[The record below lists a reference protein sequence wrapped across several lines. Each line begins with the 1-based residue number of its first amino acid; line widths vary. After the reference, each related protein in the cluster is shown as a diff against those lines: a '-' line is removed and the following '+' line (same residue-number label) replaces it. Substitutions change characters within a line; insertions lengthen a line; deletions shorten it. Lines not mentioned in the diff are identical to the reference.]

1 MTAMTAR
8 ILAALVLALLVPGT
22 PAVAQRQAAL
32 ERVIVQFHDDAAL
45 DGFSAQY
52 SADEREARSPH
63 LFGYQSRAVL
73 GAIKALERHYG
84 FRAHAFY
91 SRAIRGFAALVTPA
105 QRAALERHPLVKIV
119 EDDRPVQLVPA
130 VTPLAQTVPWGMFKT
145 GADISSTRSG
155 DGSGTVT
162 GVNVY
167 VIDSGV
173 DPTHPDINLVQHVN
187 FAGGVNEDCN
197 GHGTGVAGLIAARDN
212 GDFSVGVAPGLPVTA
227 VKVVTCAGLGF
238 PSIIVQGVDWVTA
251 NAVKPAVA
259 NMSLG
264 SLIPLSTVNNAVR
277 ASAAS
282 GIFYALAAGNG
293 NPFTGAPLN
302 ACNTSP
308 ALVGRDPGFPNGI
321 IAVGATGQDD
331 DDASFSN
338 FGPCVELWAPGVAL
352 ESTWLMAEGGLIT
365 ASGTS
370 FASPMVAGAAALLLS
385 RFPTLPMW
393 LVEYYIRAAAE
404 VPGTTAHDGAA
415 IRRLFVA
422 PF

>member
-1 MTAMTAR
+1 MTFR
-8 ILAALVLALLVPGT
+8 VLATLTLALLLPSTG
-22 PAVAQRQAAL
+22 AVAQRPAH
-32 ERVIVQFHDDAAL
+32 RIIVEFRDDAAL
-45 DGFSAQY
+45 DGFAAGYRADGRAAQ
-52 SADEREARSPH
+52 APH
-63 LFGYQSRAVL
+63 IFRYQSRAVL
-73 GAIKALERHYG
+73 GAITALERQHG

-91 SRAIRGFAALVTPA
+91 SRAIRGFAAVVTPA
-105 QRAALERHPLVKIV
+105 QRAALERHPLVKTV
-119 EDDRPVQLVPA
+119 EDDRPVQMVPA
-130 VTPLAQTVPWGMFKT
+130 VAPLAQLTPWGMFT
-145 GADISSTRSG
+145 VGADVSSTRSG

-173 DPTHPDINLVQHVN
+173 DPAHPDINLVNHVN
-187 FAGGVNEDCN
+187 FAGGVNQDCN

-212 GDFSVGVAPGLPVTA
+212 GDFSVGVAPGAAVTG

-238 PSIIVQGVDWVTA
+238 PSLIVQGVDWVTA
-251 NAVKPAVA
+251 NAQKPAVA

-277 ASAAS
+277 ASAQS

-293 NPFTGAPLN
+293 NPFTGQPLN

-321 IAVGATGQDD
+321 ITVGATDQND

-338 FGPCVELWAPGVAL
+338 FGPCVELWAPGVSL
-352 ESTWLMAEGGLIT
+352 ESTWLMAEGGMIT

-370 FASPMVAGAAALLLS
+370 FSSPMVAGAAALLLS
-385 RFPTLPMW
+385 QFPTLPNW

-404 VPGTTAHDGAA
+404 IPGTTAHDGAA